1 MLNWTVIAAFI
12 TFALSHSLTVSRVF
26 KKCLSGII
34 GENRMRA
41 YYRLGFTVFSA
52 VITIAAFY
60 IIWTQPDIL
69 LYRPPQYISLP
80 MRLLQVFGV
89 LIFLFASKIINPG
102 AFMGIRQAMNYLKTG
117 ETAGDIEGIEN
128 TGLVTWGVY
137 GLVRHPMYLAGIL
150 VFLFEPVVTANNL
163 ALRVLAILYFLFGTF
178 IEERRFL
185 HDFGNSYAA
194 YQREVPRLNIIAG
207 MIRRLKKANRY

>member
-1 MLNWTVIAAFI
+1 MMLNWTVITAFI
-12 TFALSHSLTVSRVF
+12 TFAVLHSLTVSRVF
-26 KKCLSGII
+26 KKFLAGIV

-52 VITIAAFY
+52 VITLAAFY
-60 IIWTQPDIL
+60 IIWTQPDIFI
-69 LYRPPQYISLP
+69 YRPPQYISIP
-80 MRLLQVFGV
+80 ARIVQVFGV
-89 LIFLFASKIINPG
+89 VIFLFASKIISAG
-102 AFMGIRQAMNYLKTG
+102 AFMGVRQAVNYLQTG

-150 VFLFEPVVTANNL
+150 VFLFEPVITANNL
-163 ALRVLAILYFLFGTF
+163 ALRVLAALYFLFGTF

-185 HDFGNSYAA
+185 HDFGDEYAA
-194 YQREVPRLNIIAG
+194 YRREVPRLNIIAG
-207 MIRRLKKANRY
+207 IVRQIRRP

>member
-1 MLNWTVIAAFI
+1 MMLNWTVIAAFI
-12 TFALSHSLTVSRVF
+12 TFAFLHSLTVSRVF
-26 KKCLSGII
+26 KNFLSGII

-52 VITIAAFY
+52 ITALAAFY
-60 IIWTQPDIL
+60 IIWTQPDHT
-69 LYRPPQYISLP
+69 LYRPPQYISIP
-80 MRLLQVFGV
+80 ARIVQVFGV
-89 LIFLFASKIINPG
+89 LIFLSSSKIIHPG
-102 AFMGIRQAMNYLKTG
+102 AFMGVRQAMNYLKTG

-150 VFLFEPVVTANNL
+150 VFLFEPVITANNL
-163 ALRVLAILYFLFGTF
+163 ALRVLAALYFLFGTF

-185 HDFGNSYAA
+185 HDFGDEYAA
-194 YQREVPRLNIIAG
+194 YRREVPRLNIIAG
-207 MIRRLKKANRY
+207 IARKIRRP